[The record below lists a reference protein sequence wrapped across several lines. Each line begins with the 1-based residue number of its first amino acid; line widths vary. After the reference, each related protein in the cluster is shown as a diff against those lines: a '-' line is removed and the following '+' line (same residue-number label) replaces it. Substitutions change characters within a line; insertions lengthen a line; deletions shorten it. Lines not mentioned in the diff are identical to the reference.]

1 MGISKD
7 IEEYI
12 ENNQKYSIKL
22 LKELAVIPAPSNH
35 EEKRAE
41 FCKKWLEEQ
50 GAEGVFIDD
59 ALNVIYP
66 INCSDD
72 NPLIVFMAHSDVVF
86 PDSVSLPI
94 YEDESRIYC
103 PGIGDDTA
111 NVVVILMAAK
121 YIAENNIVP
130 KNHGILL
137 IINSGEEGLGNL
149 KGSRKIVEDYGD
161 RIIRFYSFDGCNCN
175 VTNGAVGSIRYKVE
189 ILTEGGHSY
198 AKFGNRNAIFYMSS
212 LIETLYAIKVP
223 HNGKTTFNVGV
234 ISGGTSVNT
243 IAQQCEMLYE
253 IRADKKENLD
263 LMIKHFIAAVEF
275 FKTKGITVN
284 VEVVGERPC
293 GRDVNPIEQE
303 KLDEKARIAILKY
316 FNKEAI
322 FGYASTDCNIPL
334 SIGIPSIGVGCYLG
348 DGMHTREEYVEKD
361 SIVPGMKL
369 GFDLIF
375 DYFDI

>member
-161 RIIRFYSFDGCNCN
+161 RIIDFDIISTKNVVTKYEKYIKNFYRKNIN
-175 VTNGAVGSIRYKVE
+175 ILNNG
-189 ILTEGGHSY
+189 ILLH
-198 AKFGNRNAIFYMSS
+198 K
-212 LIETLYAIKVP
+212 
-223 HNGKTTFNVGV
+223 
-234 ISGGTSVNT
+234 
-243 IAQQCEMLYE
+243 
-253 IRADKKENLD
+253 D
-263 LMIKHFIAAVEF
+263 
-275 FKTKGITVN
+275 
-284 VEVVGERPC
+284 
-293 GRDVNPIEQE
+293 
-303 KLDEKARIAILKY
+303 IAILK
-316 FNKEAI
+316 KI
-322 FGYASTDCNIPL
+322 LTLP
-334 SIGIPSIGVGCYLG
+334 
-348 DGMHTREEYVEKD
+348 
-361 SIVPGMKL
+361 
-369 GFDLIF
+369 
-375 DYFDI
+375 